1 MKVYGTGGIDAIR
14 TYTSQI
20 KKEKAE
26 FKDKEHGQIQA
37 DRLELSPEARKI
49 QSYKGE
55 LDKLPA
61 VREELVVSLKQKI
74 GDGSYRPDSEKIAA
88 GIIEERQLEKVR

>member
-14 TYTSQI
+14 AYTSQI

-26 FKDKEHGQIQA
+26 FKDKEQGQIQA
-37 DRLELSPEARKI
+37 DRLEISPEARKI

-61 VREELVVSLKQKI
+61 VREELVAFLKQKI
-74 GDGSYRPDSEKIAA
+74 GDGSYQPDSERIAV
-88 GIIEERQLEKVR
+88 GIIEDRQLERAR